1 MSFQNYENF
10 PSQQAGQDAG
20 ATGGGAPPQQD
31 VQVGNQLPGSAGGQF
46 DAGNAGQPSSAGG
59 PSQEG
64 GEAKTTL
71 WMGEL
76 EPWMDENF
84 IRTVWYNM
92 GESVNVKM
100 IRDKFSG

>member
-10 PSQQAGQDAG
+10 PSQQGGQDAG
-20 ATGGGAPPQQD
+20 PGGAPAQPQD
-31 VQVGNQLPGSAGGQF
+31 PQLGGQLPNVAAAQYEGANVAQPGSAGGQ
-46 DAGNAGQPSSAGG
+46 
-59 PSQEG
+59 SQEG
-64 GEAKTTL
+64 GESKTTL

-76 EPWMDENF
+76 EPWIGEEFVRD
-84 IRTVWYNM
+84 TWYRM

>member
-10 PSQQAGQDAG
+10 PSQQGGPDPASAG
-20 ATGGGAPPQQD
+20 AGAPAQPEQMPTSAGAQFEGSATW
-31 VQVGNQLPGSAGGQF
+31 QPPSAGGQ
-46 DAGNAGQPSSAGG
+46 P
-59 PSQEG
+59 QEG
-64 GEAKTTL
+64 DAKTTL

>member
-10 PSQQAGQDAG
+10 PSQQTGQDAG
-20 ATGGGAPPQQD
+20 GAGAGAPPQQD
-31 VQVGNQLPGSAGGQF
+31 TQLGGQIPGSAGGQYE
-46 DAGNAGQPSSAGG
+46 AGNNTQPGSAGG
-59 PSQEG
+59 QTQEG
-64 GEAKTTL
+64 DAKTTL

-84 IRTVWYNM
+84 VRTVWYNM

>member
-1 MSFQNYENF
+1 MSFQNYDNF
-10 PSQQAGQDAG
+10 PSQQGGQDAG
-20 ATGGGAPPQQD
+20 PGAGGPPQQQD
-31 VQVGNQLPGSAGGQF
+31 SQMSGGGGPYEGGNNGQPGSAGGQ
-46 DAGNAGQPSSAGG
+46 
-59 PSQEG
+59 SQD
-64 GEAKTTL
+64 GESKTTL

>member
-10 PSQQAGQDAG
+10 PSQQAGQDG
-20 ATGGGAPPQQD
+20 GTGNTGPPPQQE
-31 VQVGNQLPGSAGGQF
+31 NQINTQIPTTPGGQF
-46 DAGNAGQPSSAGG
+46 EGG
-59 PSQEG
+59 PQVQPPQGAGQEG
-64 GEAKTTL
+64 GDAKTTL

>member
-1 MSFQNYENF
+1 MSFENYANF
-10 PSQQAGQDAG
+10 PSQQPAGQD
-20 ATGGGAPPQQD
+20 GGPASGGVPPQQEN
-31 VQVGNQLPGSAGGQF
+31 QMNNQLPASAGGQF
-46 DAGNAGQPSSAGG
+46 EGQNAQPPSVGGQP
-59 PSQEG
+59 QE

>member
-1 MSFQNYENF
+1 MSFENYANF
-10 PSQQAGQDAG
+10 PSQQTGQE
-20 ATGGGAPPQQD
+20 GGAPGGGVPQQ
-31 VQVGNQLPGSAGGQF
+31 QENQLNTQLPGSAGGQF
-46 DAGNAGQPSSAGG
+46 DGQGAPPPSAGG
-59 PSQEG
+59 QSQD